1 MNDCGVGFRHDEIG
15 CTMDEVRQ
23 VLARINDLGNRLGQ
37 PKNWFHHRELDGRTL
52 EEVMAG
58 IES

>member
-1 MNDCGVGFRHDEIG
+1 
-15 CTMDEVRQ
+15 MDEVRQ

-37 PKNWFHHRELDGRTL
+37 PKHWFHHRELDGRTF
-52 EEVMAG
+52 EEMMAG